1 MQWYWWALI
10 LILVLALAGAAFATW
25 WFLFRTKSPPPKS
38 FTTNRSNAT
47 GGRGD
52 MNDTNQLDDDATES
66 MNEGRGLCRVL
77 AVGVLL
83 AVAAVAVRGDL
94 VLTPDVSA
102 YATTGAVAAVQAE
115 VDVVSNLVETTRGT
129 YVDIA
134 TNVVYH
140 VVVSNGHWLIR
151 EVE

>member
-1 MQWYWWALI
+1 M
-10 LILVLALAGAAFATW
+10 
-25 WFLFRTKSPPPKS
+25 
-38 FTTNRSNAT
+38 TTR
-47 GGRGD
+47 R
-52 MNDTNQLDDDATES
+52 LDDDAQES

-83 AVAAVAVRGDL
+83 AVATVAVAVRGDV
-94 VLTPDVSA
+94 VLTPDIPDMGA
-102 YATTGAVAAVQAE
+102 YATTGAVAAV
-115 VDVVSNLVETTRGT
+115 SNWVESIQGIH
-129 YVDIA
+129 VDIA

>member
-1 MQWYWWALI
+1 MSRCSL
-10 LILVLALAGAAFATW
+10 L
-25 WFLFRTKSPPPKS
+25 
-38 FTTNRSNAT
+38 T
-47 GGRGD
+47 G
-52 MNDTNQLDDDATES
+52 S
-66 MNEGRGLCRVL
+66 LCL
-77 AVGVLL
+77 M
-83 AVAAVAVRGDL
+83 AAVAVRGDL
-94 VLTPDVSA
+94 VLTPDVPILSA